1 MVLKLGVITPWII
14 WYFWGVQV
22 VQKVGLPALHYLFF
36 PFFDFFPPLGGHAF
50 VLQERTGPNCLRT
63 TGLLAQT
70 PEVLECKIQGRGGR
84 VQSRVEIHGY
94 FVLNSSGLVQS

>member
-1 MVLKLGVITPWII
+1 M
-14 WYFWGVQV
+14 

-36 PFFDFFPPLGGHAF
+36 PFFDFSPPLGGHGF
-50 VLQERTGPNCLRT
+50 VLPERTGPNCLRT

-70 PEVLECKIQGRGGR
+70 PEVLEYKVQGRGGGR
-84 VQSRVEIHGY
+84 VQSHVEIHGY